1 MPRTARFPCLVC
13 AAATAFVA
21 VLPMTSSAQDEAFGP
36 LTVPAIP
43 ATPFSAV
50 GVTQSIRETADGNRF
65 THTTSRHLYRDS
77 QGRTRVEREL
87 GPRPRPLDLI
97 EIRDTVSGQ
106 MIILN
111 PQAMTAQTIP
121 GMHFKTS
128 GIAPAAPE
136 IFTVFGNTR
145 IGPGE
150 RGWSAPV
157 SLGEKSID
165 GIDAVGT
172 RQTYTLAAGSTFG
185 NDKPVTITVE
195 QWYSPALGMILSK
208 TGRGSGGGETDYH
221 LEQIVQ
227 AEPDASLFA
236 VPADYRRIS
245 LPTQSAG
252 PVTSASAQ

>member
-1 MPRTARFPCLVC
+1 MPRTAFFC
-13 AAATAFVA
+13 AAAAIFTLAA
-21 VLPMTSSAQDEAFGP
+21 LPPASSAQDEAFGP

-43 ATPFSAV
+43 AVPFSAV
-50 GVTQSIRETADGNRF
+50 AVTQTIRASADGNRF

-97 EIRDTVSGQ
+97 EIRDTVGGQ
-106 MIILN
+106 MIMLN
-111 PQAMTAQTIP
+111 PQTRTAQAIP
-121 GMHFKTS
+121 GMHFKTNEV
-128 GIAPAAPE
+128 APVAPQ

-145 IGPGE
+145 IGPEE

-157 SLGEKSID
+157 SLGRKSFD
-165 GIDAVGT
+165 GIEAVGT
-172 RQTYTLAAGSTFG
+172 RQTYTIAAGSAFG
-185 NDKPVTITVE
+185 NEKPVTITVE

-227 AEPDASLFA
+227 AEPDAGLFSI
-236 VPADYRRIS
+236 PADYRQIH
-245 LPTQSAG
+245 LPVPAPQAG
-252 PVTSASAQ
+252 VTASTNAQ

>member
-1 MPRTARFPCLVC
+1 MF
-13 AAATAFVA
+13 AA
-21 VLPMTSSAQDEAFGP
+21 LPPAASAQDQAFGP

-43 ATPFSAV
+43 AVPFSAV
-50 GVTQSIRETADGNRF
+50 GVTQTIRQSADGNLF

-87 GPRPRPLDLI
+87 GPRPLPLDLI
-97 EIRDTVSGQ
+97 EIRDTVVGQ

-111 PQAMTAQTIP
+111 PQARTAQAIA

-128 GIAPAAPE
+128 EVAPAAPQ

-145 IGPGE
+145 IGPEE

-157 SLGEKSID
+157 SLGQKSMD
-165 GIDAVGT
+165 GIEAVGT
-172 RQTYTLAAGSTFG
+172 RQVYTMAAGSTFG
-185 NDKPVTITVE
+185 NEKPVTITVE

-227 AEPDASLFA
+227 AEPDASLFSA
-236 VPADYRRIS
+236 PADYREIH
-245 LPTQSAG
+245 LPMPAPQAAPT
-252 PVTSASAQ
+252 TSTNAQ